1 MAAASFEMT
10 MLQWQ
15 VLCCSGSGLNHLEL
29 GIKIS
34 KEFLIHFQS
43 LTKYFGFFSFKLEV
57 AFPWQPSCCETHSLQ
72 NKTIVLDG

>member
-10 MLQWQ
+10 WQ

-34 KEFLIHFQS
+34 KEFLIYFQS
-43 LTKYFGFFSFKLEV
+43 LTKYFGFFSFKYFLAIFFRPRASHLRKME
-57 AFPWQPSCCETHSLQ
+57 FGFGKKITL
-72 NKTIVLDG
+72 